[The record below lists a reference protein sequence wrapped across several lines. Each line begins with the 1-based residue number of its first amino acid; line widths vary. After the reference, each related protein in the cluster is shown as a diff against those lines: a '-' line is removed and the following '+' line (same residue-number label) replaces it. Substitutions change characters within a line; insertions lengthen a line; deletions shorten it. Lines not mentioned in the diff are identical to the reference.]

1 MLFPIYERR
10 RTTTAGPERG
20 DISISVRPRR
30 HAAADRAVRV
40 PSVVRASRFDLR
52 GVALDAAGERRC
64 ARDAEPEAGESHNEA
79 LSRRRFNRRAPVELK
94 RTLRFGRAE
103 DFAEEE
109 VRLMERYA
117 KPQMVMKEKV

>member
-1 MLFPIYERR
+1 MRR
-10 RTTTAGPERG
+10 PAREV
-20 DISISVRPRR
+20 D
-30 HAAADRAVRV
+30 DDVRV
-40 PSVVRASRFDLR
+40 IIEQAGHRVHGVRHRVRRLRLGDGASTDDM
-52 GVALDAAGERRC
+52 G
-64 ARDAEPEAGESHNEA
+64 AEPEAGESHNEA